1 MYIYLQTLEGWD
13 KTPRIF
19 IDLIGKIRQLNV
31 HRLSFKLYAEDTD
44 IEFNCILTKD
54 CRLNTDIH
62 SGDTVIING
71 HFTGEKL
78 IVATV
83 NDVPFNL
90 SGNLQK
96 DVLILTD
103 TLNSMC
109 SAQAQ
114 NEHISLDH
122 YDTLQEIL
130 LEFKDAYHG
139 ILFFPDSFFQAGD

>member
-31 HRLSFKLYAEDTD
+31 HKLSFKLYAEDTD
-44 IEFNCILTKD
+44 IEFDCILSKD

-62 SGDTVIING
+62 FEDTVIING

-78 IVATV
+78 IVTTV
-83 NDVPFNL
+83 NKVPFNL
-90 SGNLQK
+90 SGSLQK

-103 TLNSMC
+103 TLKSMC

-114 NEHISLDH
+114 NKHIS
-122 YDTLQEIL
+122 YDQYGTLQEIL
-130 LEFKDAYHG
+130 FEFKDAYHE
-139 ILFFPDSFFQAGD
+139 ILFLQSGD

>member
-19 IDLIGKIRQLNV
+19 IDLIGKIKQLNV
-31 HRLSFKLYAEDTD
+31 HRLSFKLYAEDTV
-44 IEFNCILTKD
+44 IEFDCILSKD

-71 HFTGEKL
+71 CFTGEKL
-78 IVATV
+78 IVTKV
-83 NDVPFNL
+83 NKVPFNL
-90 SGNLQK
+90 SGSLQK

-114 NEHISLDH
+114 NEHIS
-122 YDTLQEIL
+122 YDQYGTLQEIL
-130 LEFKDAYHG
+130 FEFKDAYHE
-139 ILFFPDSFFQAGD
+139 ILFLQSGD

>member
-19 IDLIGKIRQLNV
+19 IDLIGKIKQLNV
-31 HRLSFKLYAEDTD
+31 HKLSFKLYAEDTD
-44 IEFNCILTKD
+44 IEFDCILSKD

-78 IVATV
+78 IVTTV
-83 NDVPFNL
+83 NEVPFNL

-114 NEHISLDH
+114 NEHISWDH
-122 YDTLQEIL
+122 YGTLQEIL

-139 ILFFPDSFFQAGD
+139 ILFFPDMFSQAGD

>member
-1 MYIYLQTLEGWD
+1 MYIYLQTLERWD

-19 IDLIGKIRQLNV
+19 IDLIGKIKQLNV
-31 HRLSFKLYAEDTD
+31 DKLSFKLYAEDTD
-44 IEFNCILTKD
+44 IEFDCILSKD

-62 SGDTVIING
+62 FGDTVIING

-78 IVATV
+78 IVTTV
-83 NDVPFNL
+83 NKVPFNL

-103 TLNSMC
+103 TLNLMC

-130 LEFKDAYHG
+130 LEFKDAYRG
-139 ILFFPDSFFQAGD
+139 ILFFPDSFSQAGD

>member
-44 IEFNCILTKD
+44 IEFDCILSKD

-62 SGDTVIING
+62 FEDTVIING
-71 HFTGEKL
+71 RFTGEKL
-78 IVATV
+78 IVTKV
-83 NDVPFNL
+83 NKVPFNL
-90 SGNLQK
+90 SGSLQK

-103 TLNSMC
+103 TLKSMC

-114 NEHISLDH
+114 NKHIS
-122 YDTLQEIL
+122 YDQYGTLQEIL
-130 LEFKDAYHG
+130 FEFKDAYHE
-139 ILFFPDSFFQAGD
+139 ILFLQSGD

>member
-1 MYIYLQTLEGWD
+1 MYTYLQTLEGWD

-19 IDLIGKIRQLNV
+19 IDLIGKIKQLNV
-31 HRLSFKLYAEDTD
+31 HKLSFKLYAEDTD

-78 IVATV
+78 IVTTV
-83 NDVPFNL
+83 NKVPFNL

-96 DVLILTD
+96 DVLILSD

-109 SAQAQ
+109 LAQSE
-114 NEHISLDH
+114 NEHISDEQ
-122 YDTLQEIL
+122 YGMLQEIL
-130 LEFKDAYHG
+130 LEFKDTYHE
-139 ILFFPDSFFQAGD
+139 ILFLQSG

>member
-19 IDLIGKIRQLNV
+19 IDLIGKIKQLNV
-31 HRLSFKLYAEDTD
+31 HKLSFKLYAEDTD
-44 IEFNCILTKD
+44 IELDCISSKD

-78 IVATV
+78 IVTTV
-83 NDVPFNL
+83 NKVPFNL

-114 NEHISLDH
+114 NKHIS
-122 YDTLQEIL
+122 YDQYGTLQEIL
-130 LEFKDAYHG
+130 FEFKDAYHE
-139 ILFFPDSFFQAGD
+139 ILFLQSGD

>member
-44 IEFNCILTKD
+44 IEFDCILSKD
-54 CRLNTDIH
+54 CRLNTDVH

-71 HFTGEKL
+71 RFTGEKL
-78 IVATV
+78 IVTKV
-83 NDVPFNL
+83 NKVPFNL
-90 SGNLQK
+90 SGSLQK

-109 SAQAQ
+109 SAQVQ
-114 NEHISLDH
+114 NKHIS
-122 YDTLQEIL
+122 YDQYGTLQEIL
-130 LEFKDAYHG
+130 FEFKDAYHE
-139 ILFFPDSFFQAGD
+139 ILFLQSGD